1 MAGNGRRV
9 GKNEGM
15 DAGTDERTGAMR
27 AMRVSNGVKDF
38 DLTSFSQNCF
48 MSPLWNTKLWRE
60 GRHAT
65 PISLL
70 SLDCDDCDDCMGL
83 VAFEAL

>member
-1 MAGNGRRV
+1 MAGNGRRE

-38 DLTSFSQNCF
+38 DLTSISQNCF
-48 MSPLWNTKLWRE
+48 MSPSLEYKVVE
-60 GRHAT
+60 GGPARH
-65 PISLL
+65 PNKSLIT
-70 SLDCDDCDDCMGL
+70 
-83 VAFEAL
+83 